1 MSENEKKSGAVKSR
15 ISGLLT
21 RIASGGVYVGI
32 SVIAVLVNDVT
43 NSASALLMKVLQ
55 AYPEDTVQLLM
66 EMAEEL

>member
-1 MSENEKKSGAVKSR
+1 MPAT
-15 ISGLLT
+15 LT
-21 RIASGGVYVGI
+21 EVAFETLDDEEINA
-32 SVIAVLVNDVT
+32 LVNDVT